1 MAVVTTDETPPSLAD
16 LTARYRRAQSELEE
30 ARQALM
36 KGIRDERAAGTR
48 QADIVRR
55 IDHVWTVEY
64 VRKILKG
71 LV

>member
-1 MAVVTTDETPPSLAD
+1 
-16 LTARYRRAQSELEE
+16 
-30 ARQALM
+30 M